1 MGTTGQS
8 GDFPDTL
15 SITFIGSSHNRK
27 MAVISV
33 FSILMGALSTYNAE
47 LTLQQKALYRS
58 RLKNHRAEASSG
70 RLSESRLV
78 GIMAPADTRLLR
90 MGKTHEDQRVN
101 TSLTY
106 LTSRFTHTQ
115 QETLA
120 LMNLGQGP
128 TWYHLP
134 PDGKTPVRLTAA
146 SPLLAA
152 LPCPE
157 PEAQRPLEVARL
169 LATLSH
175 RFFARSDDRLLPSDL
190 PAPPPGSE
198 NTIHLTV

>member
-8 GDFPDTL
+8 DEPSDTL

-27 MAVISV
+27 TAVISV
-33 FSILMGALSTYNAE
+33 FSILMGALSVYNTE
-47 LTLQQKALYRS
+47 LILQQKALHRP
-58 RLKNHRAEASSG
+58 RLKNHRAETSSG
-70 RLSESRLV
+70 RLTESRLAN
-78 GIMAPADTRLLR
+78 IMAPADTRVLR
-90 MGKTHEDQRVN
+90 MGKTHQDQRVN
-101 TSLTY
+101 ASLTY

-115 QETLA
+115 QGTLA

-128 TWYHLP
+128 TWYHVP
-134 PDGKTPVRLTAA
+134 PDGKAPVRLTAT

-152 LPCPE
+152 LPCSE

-175 RFFARSDDRLLPSDL
+175 RFFARSDDSLLPSDL

-198 NTIHLTV
+198 NAIHLTA